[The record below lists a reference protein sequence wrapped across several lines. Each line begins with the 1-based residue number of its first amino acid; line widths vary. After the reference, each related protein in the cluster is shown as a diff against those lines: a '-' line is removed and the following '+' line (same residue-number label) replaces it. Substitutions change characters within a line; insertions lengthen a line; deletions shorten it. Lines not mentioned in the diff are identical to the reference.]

1 MKTRQPILILII
13 AAALA
18 VLGLSSCSLTQEQKD
33 KLAANLA
40 KDANAALVGGLTT
53 GTWAGAAAGAGVQ
66 VVKNHTSAK
75 QPVGKVQQLK

>member
-1 MKTRQPILILII
+1 MKLE
-13 AAALA
+13 ALA
-18 VLGLSSCSLTQEQKD
+18 ILAFTVILSLFHASCSLSQEQKD
-33 KLAANLA
+33 KLASNLA

-75 QPVGKVQQLK
+75 QPVGKVQPLK